1 MTAFGE
7 GHDTANSTDH
17 STDHGTDHGTLL
29 ENNNNIN
36 ISLWAGLRLR
46 RATHP
51 RTHSHAPTRGRK
63 RPNSTQ
69 VPTRIRAGTT
79 SEHVRH
85 GGGGMTTDVQK

>member
-17 STDHGTDHGTLL
+17 DTDHSTDHGTLL
-29 ENNNNIN
+29 ENNNNIK
-36 ISLWAGLRLR
+36 ISFWAGLRLL

-51 RTHSHAPTRGRK
+51 RTHSRALTRGRK

-69 VPTRIRAGTT
+69 VPTQNRVGTT

-85 GGGGMTTDVQK
+85 EGKA